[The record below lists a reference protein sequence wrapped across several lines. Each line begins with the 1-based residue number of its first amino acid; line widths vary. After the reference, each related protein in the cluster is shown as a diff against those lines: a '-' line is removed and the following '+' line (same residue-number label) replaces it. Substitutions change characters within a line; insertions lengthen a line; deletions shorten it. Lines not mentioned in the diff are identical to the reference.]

1 MNPKHLVPISV
12 PGSELLW
19 IDKSTRAVA
28 DYKFW
33 SATVSIPQT
42 GPFSTNMSRILQAN

>member
-12 PGSELLW
+12 PGAEFLW
-19 IDKSTRAVA
+19 TDKYTRALA
-28 DYKFW
+28 DYKFL
-33 SATVSIPQT
+33 STTVSIPKT